1 MNKLEKAL
9 GGDMEKNKLYFVT
22 SIYLNA
28 FLLAKDFEVIK
39 TARLDSGKV
48 ALFYV
53 NSDELHEA
61 ITGYKNNVEIKG
73 FVTKLH
79 DVRDMI
85 RVYTQEAISTTETI
99 EE

>member
-1 MNKLEKAL
+1 MEEKR
-9 GGDMEKNKLYFVT
+9 LYFVT

-28 FLLAKDFEVIK
+28 FLLSKDFEVIK
-39 TARLDSGKV
+39 TAKLDSGKV
-48 ALFYV
+48 ALFYN

-61 ITGYKNNVEIKG
+61 IAEYKINEEIKG
-73 FVTKLH
+73 FVNKLH

-85 RVYTQEAISTTETI
+85 RVYSAEAISTTETI